1 MPKAGIVTVAGKPN
15 VGKSTLLNRIVGQKL
30 SITSPKPQSTRDRVV
45 GIHTS
50 DDAQMV
56 ILDTPG
62 LLNPRYPLQQAM
74 RSTALSALDDA
85 DVIVYLADATEGNPP
100 SLVEAAELS
109 TAPRA
114 PVLTVLNK
122 SDAVPAARRGELGA
136 GEDIVNISALTG
148 DGIPELMARIV
159 RYLPESPFLY
169 PDEDIST
176 LPVRFFVAEMVR
188 ETVLEQLH
196 DEVPYSVAVQ
206 VEEFREDRS
215 PLYIRAVIYV
225 ERDSQKAIV
234 IGSKGAQIRQLGEA
248 ARKKIE
254 AFVGARVYLDL
265 WVKVLAKSSRN
276 SGLSKMQ
283 NRARVSGSGAGAPL
297 SQMPASLRCA

>member
-1 MPKAGIVTVAGKPN
+1 MPKAGIVTVVGKPN

-85 DVIVYLADATEGNPP
+85 DVIVYLADATEGSPP
-100 SLVEAAELS
+100 SLIDAAELS
-109 TAPRA
+109 SAPRA
-114 PVLTVLNK
+114 PVITALNK
-122 SDAVPAARRGELGA
+122 SDAVPAARRGEPGS
-136 GEDIVNISALTG
+136 GEDVVHVSALTG
-148 DGIPELMARIV
+148 DGVPELLARIGQH
-159 RYLPESPFLY
+159 LPESPFLY
-169 PDEDIST
+169 PDDDIST

-265 WVKVLAKSSRN
+265 WVKVLANWRKNPGSLSRFGYQLATGKS
-276 SGLSKMQ
+276 K
-283 NRARVSGSGAGAPL
+283 
-297 SQMPASLRCA
+297 